1 MINYA
6 TLFLSWMPFPHYF
19 FRESCCFCS
28 IFLETTSYNLSKGVL
43 NLFFFWIW
51 FFFLFDISFF
61 IFLTLV
67 VATMPGTSKKWH
79 QQIIKL
85 GQQQPTNMFATK
97 LYYTS
102 TIPTYVHIRLI
113 YTPHTH
119 THLIIAIDTLQTQTL
134 IYVVSVWLLSSDFE
148 GSKLVKFLAK
158 N

>member
-1 MINYA
+1 MVGTNSIIFYIA
-6 TLFLSWMPFPHYF
+6 AF
-19 FRESCCFCS
+19 FWK
-28 IFLETTSYNLSKGVL
+28 LSKGQA
-43 NLFFFWIW
+43 FKRSPKFEG
-51 FFFLFDISFF
+51 FFLFLFAIFYF

-67 VATMPGTSKKWH
+67 VAMQRQSKKWH

-134 IYVVSVWLLSSDFE
+134 IYIVSVRLLSSDFE
-148 GSKLVKFLAK
+148 GSKLVRILVK

>member
-1 MINYA
+1 M
-6 TLFLSWMPFPHYF
+6 TLSNTKVWKEKEDHFG
-19 FRESCCFCS
+19 
-28 IFLETTSYNLSKGVL
+28 IANLGSKKLRLFSNQTASLKTL
-43 NLFFFWIW
+43 NLIS
-51 FFFLFDISFF
+51 FLFALSYF
-61 IFLTLV
+61 IFLILLV
-67 VATMPGTSKKWH
+67 AMQGTSKKWH

-134 IYVVSVWLLSSDFE
+134 IYIVSVRLLSSDFE
-148 GSKLVKFLAK
+148 WSKLVRFVVK

>member
-1 MINYA
+1 MDTND
-6 TLFLSWMPFPHYF
+6 
-19 FRESCCFCS
+19 
-28 IFLETTSYNLSKGVL
+28 
-43 NLFFFWIW
+43 
-51 FFFLFDISFF
+51 FLFDKSFF

-67 VATMPGTSKKWH
+67 VATMQGTSKKWH

-134 IYVVSVWLLSSDFE
+134 IYIASVRLLCSDFE
-148 GSKLVKFLAK
+148 GSKLVKFLANNK
-158 N
+158 HTLKKLFYFWIGINADQLGMILGNQM

>member
-1 MINYA
+1 M
-6 TLFLSWMPFPHYF
+6 
-19 FRESCCFCS
+19 
-28 IFLETTSYNLSKGVL
+28 IFLLFSISY
-43 NLFFFWIW
+43 
-51 FFFLFDISFF
+51 F

-67 VATMPGTSKKWH
+67 VAMQGTSKKWH

-134 IYVVSVWLLSSDFE
+134 IYIVSVRLLSSDFE
-148 GSKLVKFLAK
+148 GSKLVRFLAK
-158 N
+158 NQHTQRKLLYFVNTALSKTNGIFLILFSFKNIKENIFEWKHFL